1 MNSSIIGKI
10 EKARRYAE
18 EPERAA
24 IRALH
29 IVFHGDHDVYDV
41 RLQDARWTCTC
52 HSYEALGLGTCSHI
66 MAVERLLGPMLPEDV
81 PVSGQ
86 LAGAR

>member
-18 EPERAA
+18 EPER
-24 IRALH
+24 IRIQSLH
-29 IVFHGDHDVYDV
+29 VKFQGDHDVYDV
-41 RLQDARWTCTC
+41 RLDDGEWSCTC
-52 HSYEALGLGTCSHI
+52 HSFTALHLGTCSHI
-66 MAVERLLGPMLPEDV
+66 MAMERLVGPILGEDV

-86 LAGAR
+86 VALAG